1 MEKETYKD
9 FKERLEA
16 GLNCGL
22 FKNGVVHDESS
33 DGTQTYCVLEGG
45 SKKFFS
51 RHKSTSHGYKIIT
64 DFLKENN
71 IPVVENYPLDRDE
84 LSVTLQ
90 AYFHDK
96 SFWNKRYIISNRTY
110 IYVSA
115 TNEIREITKQNGTE
129 KALLTATFVPTGQEV
144 ITHGKFMWCRDVVV

>member
-1 MEKETYKD
+1 METYKE
-9 FKERLEA
+9 FKEKLDA
-16 GLNCGL
+16 CLNCGL

-33 DGTQTYCVLEGG
+33 DGTQTYCVLESG

-64 DFLKENN
+64 DFFKENN

-84 LSVTLQ
+84 LRATLQ

-96 SFWNKRYIISNRTY
+96 SFWNKRYVIGTGKF

-115 TNEIREITKQNGTE
+115 TNEIREIVRQNGTE